1 MELGKCHGLAI
12 VRMWRCRVSFQLRSR
27 FRCGVRTGKG
37 NATNGFGRKP
47 TEPDCR
53 QARQAAPEHKGPP
66 TPMNMMNTNQ
76 MTFPIYRLLCCGLLL
91 PLLSV
96 GKVAAQHVPQEFG
109 NLWLEVMKNSASA
122 PVTGGSR
129 SAPLAEE
136 THPVRKP
143 SAPAPLR
150 FSTAIDKETQALG
163 VVTAAWRGMMPG
175 TEYHRILNSP
185 NRAPLLA
192 APFGLKGKNGTVRV
206 AWQGID
212 DPTIGRQYASDSTLE
227 SLVEW
232 YRGTYGIPFTVR
244 TVALADSA
252 TGGRLT
258 IARGVHRIG
267 NTIVSVMIWNPT
279 VGHSGKRGSKRTN
292 YLQKTSIAVQERAFR
307 SRDFLVAEGPD
318 AVVELTWQVPY
329 GDAIQRMSQKYEIDP
344 FLIAALVQ
352 QESNFNAGAI
362 SVDSAMGLTQ
372 MIPTT
377 AEAMGVT
384 DPADPHQS
392 LEGGVRYLKLM
403 LRQFNGNVMLALA
416 AYNAGPGNV
425 MKYRGIPPFPET
437 RTYVRRI
444 MDRYKEKA
452 GKG

>member
-1 MELGKCHGLAI
+1 MKYMTFSINRVRLCSLLFLPI
-12 VRMWRCRVSFQLRSR
+12 VL
-27 FRCGVRTGKG
+27 
-37 NATNGFGRKP
+37 FGR
-47 TEPDCR
+47 
-53 QARQAAPEHKGPP
+53 GW
-66 TPMNMMNTNQ
+66 
-76 MTFPIYRLLCCGLLL
+76 
-91 PLLSV
+91 
-96 GKVAAQHVPQEFG
+96 AQTIPQEFG
-109 NLWLEVMKNSASA
+109 RTLFEAIPATSA
-122 PVTGGSR
+122 PVTGVLTN
-129 SAPLAEE
+129 SATPSPPLDE

-143 SAPAPLR
+143 SPPAPLR
-150 FSTAIDKETQALG
+150 FSTALDKEAQALG
-163 VVTAAWRGMMPG
+163 IVTAAWRQTMPDA
-175 TEYHRILNSP
+175 EYLRILNSA
-185 NRAPLLA
+185 NRVPLLT
-192 APFGLKGKNGTVRV
+192 APFGVKGGKGAIRV
-206 AWQGID
+206 AWKD
-212 DPTIGRQYASDSTLE
+212 VEEPTIGRQYTSDSSLE
-227 SLVEW
+227 ALVEW

-252 TGGRLT
+252 TGGELT

-279 VGHSGKRGSKRTN
+279 VHQTGSRKNKRTN

-352 QESNFNAGAI
+352 QESNFNPEAL

-425 MKYRGIPPFPET
+425 LKYRGVPPFSET

-452 GKG
+452 GNANKGT

>member
-1 MELGKCHGLAI
+1 
-12 VRMWRCRVSFQLRSR
+12 
-27 FRCGVRTGKG
+27 
-37 NATNGFGRKP
+37 
-47 TEPDCR
+47 
-53 QARQAAPEHKGPP
+53 
-66 TPMNMMNTNQ
+66 
-76 MTFPIYRLLCCGLLL
+76 MTFFSIKHKLLCSTLLL
-91 PLLSV
+91 PFALLGSAW
-96 GKVAAQHVPQEFG
+96 GQHIPQEFG
-109 NLWLEVMKNSASA
+109 KVLFELLPAAAAA
-122 PVTGGSR
+122 PVTGGSTTGNLTTE
-129 SAPLAEE
+129 APSIRPADE

-150 FSTAIDKETQALG
+150 FSTALDKEAQALA
-163 VVTAAWRGMMPG
+163 VVTAAWRETLPD
-175 TEYHRILNSP
+175 TEYLRILNSP

-192 APFGLKGKNGTVRV
+192 PPFGLKGGKSGAVKV
-206 AWQGID
+206 AWQELEE
-212 DPTIGRQYASDSTLE
+212 PTLGQQYTSDSSLQA
-227 SLVEW
+227 LVEW
-232 YRGTYGIPFTVR
+232 YRGAYGIPFTVR
-244 TVALADSA
+244 TVALADTA
-252 TGGRLT
+252 TGGVMT
-258 IARGVHRIG
+258 IARGTHRIG

-279 VGHSGKRGSKRTN
+279 VGQTKGRKNRRAS
-292 YLQKTSIAVQERAFR
+292 YQQKTSVAVQERAFR
-307 SRDFLVAEGPD
+307 PRDMFVAEGPD

-329 GDAIQRMSQKYEIDP
+329 GDAIQQLSQKYEIDP

-352 QESNFNAGAI
+352 QESNFNPGAI

-403 LRQFNGNVMLALA
+403 LRQFKGNVMLALA

-425 MKYRGIPPFPET
+425 MKYRGVPPFTET

-452 GKG
+452 GNGNKGA